1 MNQVKI
7 QSVDITI
14 GTKVYS
20 TFEAL
25 PNTVSHVLAEFVDN
39 ALQSY
44 RDNKD
49 KLSINN
55 PLYKLCVDID
65 IEWDENDGR
74 AIRIVVIDNAAGID
88 SETYKKAFMPAEK
101 PVDNTGL
108 NEFGMGLKTAACW
121 LGETWSVYTKALGE
135 IEERTVTFDLND
147 VMMNDL
153 KEIPVQSKL
162 KDVRE
167 HYTTLSVT
175 NLNKN
180 APKIK
185 SQTNIRNE
193 LASIYRKSLRED
205 EMVLSFCG
213 ERLSFT
219 DYEVLVAPF
228 VRTPDEPPIYWRKEI
243 DYNFGKYKAKGF
255 IAILKNMNKDHNR
268 IVLLRR
274 GRVIVGAET
283 EGHYYSKH
291 ISGQSGSPRDKRIF
305 GELELEGFDVA
316 FNKNDIQD
324 KENLEALMAA
334 LSCEIHKKEFDLT
347 TQAQEYR
354 QDENQKL
361 VKRIITK
368 HNSQP
373 KEKRQPIEV
382 DTRTIDELP
391 KIEVS
396 IDPKLPS
403 ISASLQSSVEQ
414 VVIGEYDDKYRI
426 NGADYTLT
434 VQFVDNRNGD
444 LFWVD
449 VTQKNENVII
459 CKINTGHI
467 FFNHFGK
474 PSDSII
480 AILKTIAI
488 SKFTARES
496 GDNSATDLFN
506 HFNAFIKQ
514 TKV

>member
-243 DYNFGKYKAKGF
+243 EDRK
-255 IAILKNMNKDHNR
+255 
-268 IVLLRR
+268 
-274 GRVIVGAET
+274 
-283 EGHYYSKH
+283 
-291 ISGQSGSPRDKRIF
+291 
-305 GELELEGFDVA
+305 
-316 FNKNDIQD
+316 
-324 KENLEALMAA
+324 
-334 LSCEIHKKEFDLT
+334 
-347 TQAQEYR
+347 
-354 QDENQKL
+354 
-361 VKRIITK
+361 
-368 HNSQP
+368 
-373 KEKRQPIEV
+373 
-382 DTRTIDELP
+382 
-391 KIEVS
+391 
-396 IDPKLPS
+396 
-403 ISASLQSSVEQ
+403 SV
-414 VVIGEYDDKYRI
+414 V
-426 NGADYTLT
+426 
-434 VQFVDNRNGD
+434 
-444 LFWVD
+444 
-449 VTQKNENVII
+449 
-459 CKINTGHI
+459 
-467 FFNHFGK
+467 
-474 PSDSII
+474 
-480 AILKTIAI
+480 
-488 SKFTARES
+488 
-496 GDNSATDLFN
+496 
-506 HFNAFIKQ
+506 
-514 TKV
+514 